1 MESMLDAAPKSTT
14 FNWKYPLYVFSGV
27 AVLAI
32 GYFIYTSLHSKS
44 IDKTDVSTPVELN
57 NTVVAP
63 AKNTTAAPAK
73 ISAPATTTIPI
84 DTTTKRN
91 VPTST

>member
-1 MESMLDAAPKSTT
+1 VYGVKQTLRNYEASVDIADWSAMESMLDAPQKSTT

-44 IDKTDVSTPVELN
+44 IDKTDVSTPVE
-57 NTVVAP
+57 
-63 AKNTTAAPAK
+63 
-73 ISAPATTTIPI
+73 
-84 DTTTKRN
+84 
-91 VPTST
+91 